1 GHDGNVKVVDFSMA
15 KATITTVT
23 SVGVVKGKAGYMAPE
38 QCRGEKLDRRSD
50 VYALGIL
57 LYEMATVR
65 RVFKGITDHETMSTI
80 MFATVPTPI
89 DVRADLPPQLDLI
102 ILKAMSRLQADRY
115 QTAADLGAALE
126 QFGVEGGQAASTMA
140 LAGFM
145 KQLFGEPKEPWVDG
159 DT

>member
-1 GHDGNVKVVDFSMA
+1 
-15 KATITTVT
+15 
-23 SVGVVKGKAGYMAPE
+23 
-38 QCRGEKLDRRSD
+38 
-50 VYALGIL
+50 
-57 LYEMATVR
+57 
-65 RVFKGITDHETMSTI
+65 STI
-80 MFATVPTPI
+80 MFGTVPTPI

-159 DT
+159 DTPKPVARPNFDGDLPGLALPTGAEKPRQRLTPPPKSVRLETDAPTSVGKTPFEKDTDPVGEPTVERSEAQT